1 MLRLSLISA
10 CLLASSLVTTTAH
23 AQVVTPDFPGQLQP
37 TLPANEEL
45 VAQIGQALPATEL
58 DVITGHAASA
68 LDLGTDLEQQLAQL
82 LTIAPDDP
90 ARSRISG
97 VLTHIQ
103 ASVDSVRLAQTETSL
118 DSARARIDQARGE
131 AVEALDELQPFV
143 VGMPDTT
150 PVVGK

>member
-1 MLRLSLISA
+1 
-10 CLLASSLVTTTAH
+10 
-23 AQVVTPDFPGQLQP
+23 
-37 TLPANEEL
+37 

-58 DVITGHAASA
+58 DVITGQAASA

-82 LTIAPDDP
+82 LTIAPDDL

-97 VLTHIQ
+97 VLTHIR

-118 DSARARIDQARGE
+118 DSARARFEQARGE

-143 VGMPDTT
+143 VGMPATT